1 MPLNWHVS
9 ASCHCRRSNAFQNRR
24 TPTVEIKQ
32 LLTHHRHDAV
42 TVPDEGM
49 AGAVDPDVAQA
60 CQNEARALVTLD
72 LDFSDIRAYPPE
84 DYQGILVFRP
94 VLHSITTL
102 VRLTTRII
110 PLLNQEPL
118 IGHLW
123 IVEDHQVR
131 IRERSQGGTRVR

>member
-60 CQNEARALVTLD
+60 CQKELGLSLPSTLTSLIYALTRRRISKG
-72 LDFSDIRAYPPE
+72 FSSS
-84 DYQGILVFRP
+84 
-94 VLHSITTL
+94 VLCYTA
-102 VRLTTRII
+102 
-110 PLLNQEPL
+110 
-118 IGHLW
+118 
-123 IVEDHQVR
+123 
-131 IRERSQGGTRVR
+131 SQLSFD